1 MSFEKH
7 MLLIAEEV
15 GIENAY
21 FYEGSMVFSADDVT
35 IDMIDNFVEYAENA
49 LVNTEVVMNY
59 VGDEVIVDFKL
70 RYSSVPVENS

>member
-59 VGDEVIVDFKL
+59 AGDDVIVDFKL
-70 RYSSVPVENS
+70 RYSSVSVENS

>member
-70 RYSSVPVENS
+70 RYSSVSVENS